1 MRKTILEKL
10 LDMKMNTP
18 EMGEGK
24 RFDRVNEYIDRT
36 IEKIESIIAKMP
48 QEDTHN
54 WDELN
59 EVFLSLLK

>member
-48 QEDTHN
+48 QEDIHS